1 VTRVT
6 LGIEAAIKIGSGTT
20 IIAAVWTP
28 TIRSNTM
35 RALMTVAT
43 VAAFVFVATG
53 QADAQKRTG
62 GTHAATQTT
71 LATQGLN
78 RSGPTTNRGAAIKS
92 KTVASS
98 VRDRNA
104 SYQRPLGWR

>member
-1 VTRVT
+1 MTRVT
-6 LGIEAAIKIGSGTT
+6 LRTEAAIKIGSGMALP
-20 IIAAVWTP
+20 IHRAPFAGAFCALRHRAKAWPRLQLRLCSTP

-35 RALMTVAT
+35 RNALMTVAT

-71 LATQGLN
+71 PAT
-78 RSGPTTNRGAAIKS
+78 
-92 KTVASS
+92 
-98 VRDRNA
+98 
-104 SYQRPLGWR
+104 

>member
-1 VTRVT
+1 
-6 LGIEAAIKIGSGTT
+6 
-20 IIAAVWTP
+20 
-28 TIRSNTM
+28 M
-35 RALMTVAT
+35 RNALMTVAT

-71 LATQGLN
+71 AATQGLKPG
-78 RSGPTTNRGAAIKS
+78 SGPTTNRGATNKG

-98 VRDRNA
+98 VRDRNN
-104 SYQRPLGWR
+104 SYQRPVGWQ